1 VDDEHSARHG
11 AVVRAWHR
19 ACKAA
24 FGSTVRAEHAAHERY
39 SPRKRPDVTVFNEG
53 ENGGAT
59 HLLLEVKT
67 LSSLSSK
74 GKAKFPSSEHV
85 LLGGIAQEK
94 VVERDYQGA
103 LARNHTVV
111 ALLHSSFGALD
122 PTATRLLSRL
132 DAKVKSRLP
141 DPGSAPWTARSFR
154 QLHAQSITT
163 AVQLAAARQVLAAA
177 SNAFDGS
184 P

>member
-1 VDDEHSARHG
+1 M
-11 AVVRAWHR
+11 
-19 ACKAA
+19 
-24 FGSTVRAEHAAHERY
+24 
-39 SPRKRPDVTVFNEG
+39 
-53 ENGGAT
+53 
-59 HLLLEVKT
+59 KT